1 MLPIGK
7 LKSNLEFNKSL
18 GGIIEALKIAASL
31 QLRQFQEK
39 KPLYEGFLKEFNDC
53 LAMIESKKSS
63 HPFFRVRRDL
73 PRCIVGVTSDEG
85 FLGELNTLIINAL
98 LDQRKF
104 KDKDKIVV
112 LGERGSGYLEDMDI
126 HCVAFPGIK
135 DEVSLTEVDNLKNYL
150 VKEYLTG
157 GFGDVVVVYPKFISV
172 TTQRVDILQLIP
184 FSFEVISQIQDANK
198 EAKRPVTRFEDLLL
212 ESSASDVIDGL
223 MNLWSRYIL
232 SDIFCSSKLSEL
244 SARLMHLDGSEQEL
258 TQVNKRL
265 KLEYFRHVH
274 TLADQTIREISA
286 SRFVRKN

>member
-39 KPLYEGFLKEFNDC
+39 KPLYQGFLKEFNDC
-53 LAMIESKKSS
+53 LAMIESKKST
-63 HPFFRVRRDL
+63 HPFFRVRKDL

-104 KDKDKIVV
+104 KDKDKIVI
-112 LGERGSGYLEDMDI
+112 LGERGAGYLEDIGID
-126 HCVAFPGIK
+126 CVAFPGIK
-135 DEVSLTEVDNLKNYL
+135 DEASLGEVDNLKNYL
-150 VKEYLTG
+150 VREYLKG
-157 GFGDVVVVYPKFISV
+157 GIGEVIIVYPKFISV

-184 FSFEVISQIQDANK
+184 FSFELISQIQDASE
-198 EAKRPVTRFEDLLL
+198 EAKRPATRFEDLLL
-212 ESSASDVIDGL
+212 EPSISDVIDGL
-223 MNLWSRYIL
+223 MNLWSRYII

-274 TLADQTIREISA
+274 SIADQTIREISA
-286 SRFVRKN
+286 SRFIRKS

>member
-39 KPLYEGFLKEFNDC
+39 KPLCEGFLRELRDC
-53 LAMIESKKSS
+53 LAMLETTKLT

-73 PRCIVGVTSDEG
+73 PRCIVGITSDEG
-85 FLGELNTLIINAL
+85 FLGELNTLIINTL
-98 LDQRKF
+98 LDQRKL

-112 LGERGSGYLEDMDI
+112 LGERGVGYLEDMDI
-126 HCVAFPGIK
+126 SCTAFPGIK
-135 DEVSLTEVDNLKNYL
+135 DELSSQEVDNLKNHL
-150 VKEYLTG
+150 IKEYLKG
-157 GFGDVVVVYPKFISV
+157 GFGEIVVVYSKFISI
-172 TTQRVDILQLIP
+172 TTQQVDVLRLIP
-184 FSFEVISQIQDANK
+184 FSFELISQIQDDGM
-198 EAKRPVTRFEDLLL
+198 AKKPATPFEDLLL
-212 ESSASDVIDGL
+212 EASSSDVIEGL

-232 SDIFCSSKLSEL
+232 SDIFYSSKLSEL

-274 TLADQTIREISA
+274 MLADQTIREISA
-286 SRFVRKN
+286 SRFLKKS

>member
-39 KPLYEGFLKEFNDC
+39 KPLCEGFLKELRDC
-53 LAMIESKKSS
+53 LAMLEAMKLT
-63 HPFFRVRRDL
+63 HPFFKVRRDL
-73 PRCIVGVTSDEG
+73 PRCIVGITSDEG
-85 FLGELNTLIINAL
+85 FLGELNTLIINTL

-112 LGERGSGYLEDMDI
+112 LGERGVGYLKDSDI
-126 HCVAFPGIK
+126 SCTAFPGIK
-135 DEVSLTEVDNLKNYL
+135 DELSFQEVDNLKNYL
-150 VKEYLTG
+150 IKEYLKG
-157 GFGDVVVVYPKFISV
+157 GFGEIVVVYSKFISI
-172 TTQRVDILQLIP
+172 TTQQVNVLQLIP
-184 FSFEVISQIQDANK
+184 FSFELISQIQDDG
-198 EAKRPVTRFEDLLL
+198 EAKKPAIPFEDLLL
-212 ESSASDVIDGL
+212 EASSSDVIEGL
-223 MNLWSRYIL
+223 MDLWSRYIL
-232 SDIFCSSKLSEL
+232 SDVFYSSKLSEL

-274 TLADQTIREISA
+274 MLADQTIREISA
-286 SRFVRKN
+286 SRFLKKS